1 MSLLTPPNCAKS
13 LIRRS
18 MGNGEKGHLAT
29 YSEVDSK
36 NALPAT
42 SLSVASSA
50 TSINSIVLI
59 TTAVR

>member
-1 MSLLTPPNCAKS
+1 
-13 LIRRS
+13 

-36 NALPAT
+36 KALPAT